1 MPEPNCLVSLAT
13 NGESQG
19 WGVGPAGFAGAAG
32 LAGAAAA
39 AGFSPGAAGFG
50 GVVPAAA
57 AGFSGGAGGLAPP
70 GGGVPDEMPPAI
82 LSEEGS
88 SLSGCGAAHWRSLDI
103 AV

>member
-13 NGESQG
+13 KGESHG
-19 WGVGPAGFAGAAG
+19 WGAGPAGFAGAAG

-39 AGFSPGAAGFG
+39 GFSPGVAGFG
-50 GVVPAAA
+50 RVVPAAG

-82 LSEEGS
+82 LSEEGFS
-88 SLSGCGAAHWRSLDI
+88 PSGCGDGDLVSSDI
-103 AV
+103 AE